1 MKRNEEILN
10 ELMTISPL
18 LAKVSNENVF
28 SVPEG
33 YFNTLNQLIL
43 SKASAQNPT
52 LSVPEG
58 YFEKLSGSILNRI
71 KEEDALVELR
81 SLSPML
87 YSVQNENV
95 YKAPTG
101 YFERLASVILSKVQ
115 APAKVISIH
124 SRSIWKYAVAAVMTG
139 VIAVNSMWMF
149 NKPAEQVAY
158 NTLKVKPGMPAY
170 ISEAT
175 QYKTQDDINNAVAS
189 LSNDDI
195 INYLQSTGTVADNEI
210 LNNEIDSKDLP
221 SQKEYL
227 DEQTLDAML
236 QQIQSTN

>member
-33 YFNTLNQLIL
+33 YFKTLNQLIL
-43 SKASAQNPT
+43 SKTAAQNPT

-58 YFEKLSGSILNRI
+58 YFEKLSGSILSRI
-71 KEEDALVELR
+71 KEEDALAELR
-81 SLSPML
+81 GLSPML

-95 YKAPTG
+95 YKVPAG
-101 YFERLASVILSKVQ
+101 YFDRLASVILSKVQ
-115 APAKVISIH
+115 APARVISMQ
-124 SRSIWKYAVAAVMTG
+124 SRSIWKYAVAAVITG
-139 VIAVNSMWMF
+139 VITVNSMWIF
-149 NKPAEQVAY
+149 NKPTEQVAY
-158 NTLKVKPGMPAY
+158 NTLKAKPGMPAY

-175 QYKTQDDINNAVAS
+175 QYKTEDDIQNGVAS

-210 LNNEIDSKDLP
+210 LNSELDTKDLP
-221 SQKEYL
+221 LQKDYL